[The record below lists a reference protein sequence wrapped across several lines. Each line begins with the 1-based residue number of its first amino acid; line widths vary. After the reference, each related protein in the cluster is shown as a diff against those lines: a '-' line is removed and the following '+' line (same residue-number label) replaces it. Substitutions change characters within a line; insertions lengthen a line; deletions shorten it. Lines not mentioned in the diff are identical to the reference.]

1 MALIYVADTNIVSEI
16 IRPRPDPRVQSHWQ
30 QYAHQIAITAVTWHE
45 LWTGTRRLPDSKRRQ
60 ALETFLL
67 NTVQVV
73 VPILPYDRIAAE
85 WHANERARLS
95 LMGRSP
101 SFADGQIA
109 AVAAANDLILVT
121 RNTADFTDFVG
132 LRVENW
138 FHQP

>member
-1 MALIYVADTNIVSEI
+1 MNYGPEHVACLIQNVA
-16 IRPRPDPRVQSHWQ
+16 
-30 QYAHQIAITAVTWHE
+30 
-45 LWTGTRRLPDSKRRQ
+45 RRWRH
-60 ALETFLL
+60 FLL
-67 NTVQVV
+67 DTVQVM

-132 LRVENW
+132 LTVENW